1 MIVKFEIEEHEIK
14 EAIRL
19 YLNKRTNLNLS
30 QDFKIEFMEN
40 QKVKITGEIQNK
52 TQESLREQQPK
63 ER

>member
-1 MIVKFEIEEHEIK
+1 MIVNFEIEEHEIK

-40 QKVKITGEIQNK
+40 QKVKITGEIQNR
-52 TQESLREQQPK
+52 TQENLRDSK